1 MPILFNCCQQQRLL
15 SKKRKKKRKK
25 EKKELYR
32 DKTNIAD
39 IDEISKPNKAPPITA
54 IAYMNQ
60 VSELPLGSGEGE
72 AYGDKVDISNG
83 IH

>member
-1 MPILFNCCQQQRLL
+1 ML
-15 SKKRKKKRKK
+15 SVATFFSFRKNKTKR
-25 EKKELYR
+25 ESDR
-32 DKTNIAD
+32 DKTDIAD

-60 VSELPLGSGEGE
+60 VSEPPWRPGEGE
-72 AYGDKVDISNG
+72 AYGDEVDISNG